1 MRELPEGWSKTT
13 LGSKCFK
20 IGSGST
26 PRGGNEAY
34 KKEGISLIRSQNI
47 LDFIF
52 SYKGLAFID
61 ELQASKLSNVEVFE
75 NDILIN
81 ITGDSVARVCKVP
94 KEALPARVNQHV
106 AILRTN
112 KEELNSNYLKYYL
125 LNPVFKKYLLILAN
139 SGGTRNALTKNM
151 LEMLE
156 LNLPSPI
163 EQKSIAE
170 ILTSFDEKIELLHK
184 QNEILETIAQTVF
197 KEWFV
202 NFNYLGSTSEMKDS
216 ELGKIPREWHVRR
229 LGDVLEIKRGG
240 SPRPIKDYIAD
251 SGYRWLKISD
261 ATATK
266 SPFIFK
272 IKEHIKKE
280 GLNKTTLLKSG
291 ALILSNSATPGIPKF
306 LEIDSCIHDGWLHFP
321 KTDVLSYRYLYLFF
335 KHIRAPLLQQGN
347 GSVFKNLKTDILK
360 NWIVSIPDGQTITKF
375 DDLIQP
381 IFEKI
386 KHNSSQIQNLSKTR
400 DTLLPKLMNGKVRAE
415 GFGA

>member
-1 MRELPEGWSKTT
+1 MKKLPEEWRVTT
-13 LGSKCFK
+13 LGDVVK
-20 IGSGST
+20 IKYGKDHKHLADGNYPLYGSGGIMRHVEKPLYTKPSVLI
-26 PRGGNEAY
+26 PR
-34 KKEGISLIRSQNI
+34 
-47 LDFIF
+47 
-52 SYKGLAFID
+52 KGT
-61 ELQASKLSNVEVFE
+61 LSNLFFVGEPFWSVDTIFYTE
-75 NDILIN
+75 IDTDIVDPKYLFYKLKTMN
-81 ITGDSVARVCKVP
+81 LAGKNVGSAVPSLTTKV
-94 KEALPARVNQHV
+94 
-106 AILRTN
+106 
-112 KEELNSNYLKYYL
+112 
-125 LNPVFKKYLLILAN
+125 LNPI
-139 SGGTRNALTKNM
+139 
-151 LEMLE
+151 E
-156 LNLPSPI
+156 LNLPSLA
-163 EQKSIAE
+163 EQKTIANILASI
-170 ILTSFDEKIELLHK
+170 DDKIELLHS

-202 NFNYLGSTSEMKDS
+202 NFNYLGATSEMKDS
-216 ELGKIPREWHVRR
+216 ELGEIPREWHVRR
-229 LGDVLEIKRGG
+229 LGDVLEIRRGG

-321 KTDVLSYRYLYLFF
+321 KTDVFSHRYLYLFF

>member
-1 MRELPEGWSKTT
+1 MKVNGTAMTEIDTDIVDPKYLFYKLKTMN
-13 LGSKCFK
+13 LAGKNVGSAV
-20 IGSGST
+20 
-26 PRGGNEAY
+26 P
-34 KKEGISLIRSQNI
+34 SL
-47 LDFIF
+47 
-52 SYKGLAFID
+52 
-61 ELQASKLSNVEVFE
+61 
-75 NDILIN
+75 
-81 ITGDSVARVCKVP
+81 TTKV
-94 KEALPARVNQHV
+94 
-106 AILRTN
+106 
-112 KEELNSNYLKYYL
+112 
-125 LNPVFKKYLLILAN
+125 LNP
-139 SGGTRNALTKNM
+139 T
-151 LEMLE
+151 E
-156 LNLPSPI
+156 LNLPTLA
-163 EQKSIAE
+163 EQKTIANILASI
-170 ILTSFDEKIELLHK
+170 DDKIELLHS

-202 NFNYLGSTSEMKDS
+202 NFNYLGATSEMKDS

-229 LGDVLEIKRGG
+229 LGDVLEIRRGG

-360 NWIVSIPDGQTITKF
+360 
-375 DDLIQP
+375 
-381 IFEKI
+381 KI
-386 KHNSSQIQNLSKTR
+386 
-400 DTLLPKLMNGKVRAE
+400 
-415 GFGA
+415 